1 MNQQKVA
8 IVSSYTTRLSVD
20 LGKTE
25 YNSCLALQRMLVAKR
40 KSGIIPDILLFLN
53 HSPSVYTIG
62 RKADPANF
70 PGLDPVRTERGG
82 DITYHGDGQLIAYP
96 IFDIRSSG
104 KLDVRNFVHRIEA
117 VAINT
122 IRRLGKT
129 AYVGEEPGIWVDEK
143 KVASIGM
150 AIDGYVSYHGIAF
163 NHSPAVLAGFRKIRP
178 CGLDPSSMGY
188 LDVSRA
194 ELLLAL
200 QGAFSSEFG
209 PFTMI
214 PPELVVPDLS

>member
-1 MNQQKVA
+1 MSQQKVA

-20 LGKTE
+20 LGTIE
-25 YNSCLALQRMLVAKR
+25 YNKCLALQRMLVARR
-40 KSGIIPDILLFLN
+40 KSGIIPDTLMFLD
-53 HSPSVYTIG
+53 HSPGVYTIG

-70 PGLDPVRTERGG
+70 PKLDPIRTERGG
-82 DITYHGDGQLIAYP
+82 DITYHGDGQLVAYP

-117 VAINT
+117 VAINA
-122 IRRLGKT
+122 IKDLGKT

-163 NHSPAVLAGFRKIRP
+163 NHSPVVLDGFRKIRP

-188 LDVSRA
+188 LDVSRTD
-194 ELLLAL
+194 LLQAL
-200 QGAFSSEFG
+200 EGAFTNEFG
-209 PFTMI
+209 PFTEI
-214 PPELVVPDLS
+214 VPGFVIPDLP

>member
-20 LGKTE
+20 LGTIE
-25 YNSCLALQRMLVAKR
+25 YNNCLVLQRMLVAKR

-53 HSPSVYTIG
+53 HSPGVYTIG

-70 PGLDPVRTERGG
+70 PGLDPIRTERGG

-104 KLDVRNFVHRIEA
+104 KLDVRYFVHRIEA

-122 IRRLGKT
+122 IRHLGKT
-129 AYVGEEPGIWVDEK
+129 AKVGEEPGIWVDGK

-150 AIDGYVSYHGIAF
+150 AIDGYISYHGIAF
-163 NHSPAVLAGFRKIRP
+163 NHSPAVLEGFRKIRP

-188 LDVSRA
+188 LEVSRTK
-194 ELLLAL
+194 LLLAL
-200 QGAFSSEFG
+200 EKAFSDEFG
-209 PFTMI
+209 SFTSLARS
-214 PPELVVPDLS
+214 LVIQDSS